1 MFCPQCGADYRG
13 DELKFCKSCGANLS
27 AVRQAVA
34 TREPDEKF
42 DWGKTWV
49 AEMFLSEAE
58 RKRRAQELE
67 RERGITP
74 EVKRYNEIKAGVITG
89 CVGVGVAV
97 FLYVIAEGLILGG
110 QIPPDEVEILR
121 RLWVVG
127 VLPLLVGIAL
137 LINGLFVSKRLV
149 EATRKREEEAAASG
163 PDALEA
169 GARRQ
174 TLRPADTSEFI
185 PSGFSVTEET
195 TKHLKSSG
203 PKS

>member
-1 MFCPQCGADYRG
+1 MFCPQCGADYRSE
-13 DELKFCKSCGANLS
+13 ELKFCKSCGANLS

-34 TREPDEKF
+34 TRETDEKF

-58 RKRRAQELE
+58 RKRRAEELE
-67 RERGITP
+67 RQRGITP
-74 EVKRYNEIKAGVITG
+74 EVKRYKEIKAGVITG
-89 CVGVGVAV
+89 CVGVGVAI
-97 FLYVIAEGLILGG
+97 FLSVIAEGFILGG
-110 QIPPDEVEILR
+110 QVPPDEVELLR

-127 VLPLLVGIAL
+127 VIPLMVGLAL
-137 LINGLFVSKRLV
+137 LINGLFVGKRLV
-149 EATRKREEEAAASG
+149 EGTRKREAEASPPG

-174 TLRPADTSEFI
+174 TLRPADTAEFI
-185 PSGFSVTEET
+185 PSDFSVTEET
-195 TKHLKSSG
+195 TRHLEPSG

>member
-1 MFCPQCGADYRG
+1 MFCPQCGVDYRG
-13 DELKFCKSCGANLS
+13 DDLKFCKTCGANLS

-34 TREPDEKF
+34 TRETDEKF

-49 AEMFLSEAE
+49 AEMFISETE

-67 RERGITP
+67 RQRGITP

-89 CVGVGVAV
+89 CVGVGLAI
-97 FLYVIAEGLILGG
+97 FLYFIAEGLILGAE
-110 QIPPDEVEILR
+110 IPPHEAELVR

-127 VLPLLVGIAL
+127 VIPLMVGIAL

-149 EATRKREEEAAASG
+149 EVTRQREGAASG

-169 GARRQ
+169 GARPQ
-174 TLRPADTSEFI
+174 ALRPADTAEFI

-195 TKHLKSSG
+195 TKHLKTSG

>member
-1 MFCPQCGADYRG
+1 MFCPQCGADYRNE
-13 DELKFCKSCGANLS
+13 ELKFCKTCGANLS

-34 TREPDEKF
+34 TRETDEKF

-58 RKRRAQELE
+58 RKTRLQELE
-67 RERGITP
+67 RRRGITP

-89 CVGVGVAV
+89 CVGIGVAI
-97 FLYVIAEGLILGG
+97 FLSVIAEGLILGG
-110 QIPPDEVEILR
+110 QIQPDEVEIVR

-127 VLPLLVGIAL
+127 VIPLMVGLAL

-149 EATRKREEEAAASG
+149 EVTRKREGEGAASG

-169 GARRQ
+169 GARPRA
-174 TLRPADTSEFI
+174 LRPGDTAEFI
-185 PSGFSVTEET
+185 PSEFSVTEET
-195 TKHLKSSG
+195 TRHLKPSG